1 MKKPLIVIVGP
12 TAVGKTKLSIEI
24 AKQFNGEVISGDSM
38 QVYRGMDIGTA
49 KVRSEEMEGIP
60 HHLIDIQEPCEPYT
74 AAEFQRQVN
83 SSIASIQAAGRLPI
97 IAGGSGLYIQSVLYG
112 YRFGEQKRDEERTAK
127 LEKELE
133 ELGADVLHTRLKTYN
148 AEKAEKIHPNNH
160 RRLIRA
166 LELYETKTTSS
177 KSELM
182 KNLEESSCKPLV
194 IGLEME
200 RSLLYHRINERVDQM
215 IAAGLID
222 EVKTLVAKG
231 YQDCQAMNA
240 IGYKELI
247 PFIKGDMKLDEA
259 IELLKRNSRRYAKR
273 QYTWFRNKM
282 DVQWHEIRPEHAE
295 KSFSVISSEIA
306 GFLSDF

>member
-24 AKQFNGEVISGDSM
+24 AKRFNGEVISGDSM
-38 QVYRGMDIGTA
+38 QVYKGMDIGTA
-49 KVRSEEMEGIP
+49 KVRSEEMEGVP

-112 YRFGEQKRDEERTAK
+112 YQFGEQKRDEERTAK

-133 ELGADVLHTRLKTYN
+133 TVGADVLHARLQ
-148 AEKAEKIHPNNH
+148 AFDPDEAEKIHPNNH

-166 LELYETKTTSS
+166 LELYETNKTRSS
-177 KSELM
+177 AGNSR
-182 KNLEESSCKPLV
+182 NLEDSPYKPLV
-194 IGLEME
+194 IGLEMD
-200 RSLLYHRINERVDQM
+200 RSLLYQRINERVDQM
-215 IAAGLID
+215 IAAGLVD
-222 EVKTLVAKG
+222 EVKTLVARG

-247 PFIKGDMKLDEA
+247 PFIQGDMQLDEA
-259 IELLKRNSRRYAKR
+259 VELLKRNSRRYAKR

-295 KSFSVISSEIA
+295 KSFSAILSEVA
-306 GFLSDF
+306 GFLRDF